1 MGIYVLV
8 AFDVS
13 ARQRDVDA
21 ALLDELYVTIPDD
34 GGVLRQL
41 PMADT
46 EMFRD
51 RQEKVLHV
59 VQLHHGSA
67 LWLVPALLG
76 GLYQQCVYAYQ
87 GGTGSS

>member
-13 ARQRDVDA
+13 AWQRDVDA
-21 ALLDELYVTIPDD
+21 ALRDELYVTVSDD
-34 GGVLRQL
+34 GGVLCQL
-41 PMADT
+41 SMADT

-51 RQEKVLHV
+51 RKEKVLYV

-76 GLYQQCVYAYQ
+76 GLYQ
-87 GGTGSS
+87 